1 MLLAFLFLFFLLLD
15 DQELAIHV
23 RIRLLESV
31 IVPFLDSLDLHLLSL
46 NLQVTLVGIV
56 LGVNA
61 PYRDYLRVL
70 QDLTSE

>member
-1 MLLAFLFLFFLLLD
+1 MLFAFLFLFFLLLD

-31 IVPFLDSLDLHLLSL
+31 VIPFLDSLDLHLLSL

>member
-23 RIRLLESV
+23 RIRLLESIV
-31 IVPFLDSLDLHLLSL
+31 VPFLDSLDLHLLSL